1 MVKQSKDI
9 IMTRKKL
16 TQSDKITRY
25 QAKHPDAK
33 PAEIA
38 KATGASISH
47 VYNVMSQGRRQNDMI
62 LKRYKSKIIQI
73 PAGVIQVTPVPT
85 PSTITGV
92 SGNQYK
98 AMDFTPPAPLPPPNL
113 FERLVMRVSRMFA

>member
-1 MVKQSKDI
+1 
-9 IMTRKKL
+9 MTRKKL
-16 TQSDKITRY
+16 TQANRITKY

-33 PAEIA
+33 PAEVA

-47 VYNVMSQGRRQNDMI
+47 VYNVMSRGRKQIDKQPK
-62 LKRYKSKIIQI
+62 LIQI

-98 AMDFTPPAPLPPPNL
+98 AMDFTPPAPPPPPNL

>member
-1 MVKQSKDI
+1 MA
-9 IMTRKKL
+9 RKKL
-16 TQSDKITRY
+16 TQADKITRY

-38 KATGASISH
+38 KATGSSISH
-47 VYNVMSQGRRQNDMI
+47 VYNVMSQGRRQTNE
-62 LKRYKSKIIQI
+62 LRKSYKSKLIQI
-73 PAGVIQVTPVPT
+73 PAGVIQVTPMPT

-92 SGNQYK
+92 SGSQYK
-98 AMDFTPPAPLPPPNL
+98 AMDFTPPAPPPPPNL

>member
-1 MVKQSKDI
+1 
-9 IMTRKKL
+9 MTRKKL
-16 TQSDKITRY
+16 TQADRITKY

-33 PAEIA
+33 PAEVA

-47 VYNVMSQGRRQNDMI
+47 VYNVMSRGRKQNDMI

-73 PAGVIQVTPVPT
+73 PAGVIQVTPVPV